1 MAVRSIEPVELVG
14 CACDGYGQVDRLIE
28 SRMSAVDAVAVDACV
43 IERGGD
49 WLDDAVRRARSRG
62 IEVVPLDSHRDSQKS
77 EHTSDHLL
85 VATADPQQAQAL
97 DEAWLGVALPGAG
110 SAVMQVAMAQSCG
123 DDAPDAVADILDE
136 LVCMTRS

>member
-49 WLDDAVRRARSRG
+49 RLDDAVRRARSRG
-62 IEVVPLDSHRDSQKS
+62 IEVVPLDSQKS

-110 SAVMQVAMAQSCG
+110 SAVLQVAMTQNCG